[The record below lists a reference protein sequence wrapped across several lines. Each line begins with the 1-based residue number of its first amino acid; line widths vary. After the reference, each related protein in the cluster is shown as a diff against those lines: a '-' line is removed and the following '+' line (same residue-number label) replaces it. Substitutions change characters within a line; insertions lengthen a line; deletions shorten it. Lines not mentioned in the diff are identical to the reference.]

1 MCLSTLLR
9 NACSAGRTAAA
20 AFLLDHGA
28 PVDEV
33 GPDTCTPL
41 MLAARGGHVATT
53 RLLLA
58 RGARLD
64 IRGRWGPPLDV
75 ARLWGQDD
83 VRDVLFEAEF
93 SPT

>member
-9 NACSAGRTAAA
+9 DACSAGRAAA
-20 AFLLDHGA
+20 AEFLLDHGA
-28 PVDEV
+28 PIDEV

-58 RGARLD
+58 RGTRLD